1 MPWVENFLKINK
13 QGMGGGGTSMKD
25 LRVVSKRKLGGFL
38 RVNKVIILNFWSSSA
53 NMHIQSSG
61 VAVQMVL
68 VPLS

>member
-13 QGMGGGGTSMKD
+13 QGMRGGTSMRD

>member
-1 MPWVENFLKINK
+1 MPRVENFLKINK
-13 QGMGGGGTSMKD
+13 QGMGGGTSMRD

>member
-13 QGMGGGGTSMKD
+13 QGMGGGTSMRD

-38 RVNKVIILNFWSSSA
+38 RVNTVSILNFWSSSA